1 MGTNIMR
8 KFHQYTITLSD
19 TFKIHATSE
28 SEARAEALQLYAE
41 KYKPRDWVW
50 NRLPTMEVLANLEA
64 LDI

>member
-1 MGTNIMR
+1 MK
-8 KFHQYTITLSD
+8 KFHEYTITLSD
-19 TFKIHATSE
+19 TFKIRATSE

-50 NRLPTMEVLANLEA
+50 DRLPTMEVLANLEA

>member
-1 MGTNIMR
+1 MGTNTMK

-50 NRLPTMEVLANLEA
+50 KNGVGCNLPLLIKTA
-64 LDI
+64 